1 MSSSAAYM
9 LIFRDTTPEVYAD
22 MSAEQRQTLLER
34 WNGWCD
40 EIEGAG
46 RMQAG
51 HPLHDGGMVVSA
63 AGRRAMDGPFAE
75 AKELVG
81 GYLIVKGSE
90 DEALAI
96 ADRCPL
102 LEHGMTVEVRPVA
115 PACHLALS
123 LGWETMRGPEAGV
136 SAGTAG

>member
-1 MSSSAAYM
+1 MSNSPAYM
-9 LIFRDTTPEVYAD
+9 LIFRDTTPEVYAE
-22 MSAEQRQTLLER
+22 MSADQRRTLLDR

-40 EIEGAG
+40 EIAEAG

-51 HPLHDGGMVVSA
+51 HPLHDGGIVVSA
-63 AGRRAMDGPFAE
+63 GGRRAMDGPFAE
-75 AKELVG
+75 AKEMVG
-81 GYLIVKGSE
+81 GYIIVTGSE
-90 DEALAI
+90 ADAVAI

-123 LGWETMRGPEAGV
+123 LGWETMRGPEAAAAPVRG
-136 SAGTAG
+136 G